1 MERTVNTYSDS
12 GDTFQQAK
20 NTDSYFHKAFS
31 KTLWKLWGVASMS
44 VWAVTQA
51 YIEPWITEE
60 KSQNKIMKFFLT
72 TIT

>member
-31 KTLWKLWGVASMS
+31 KTL
-44 VWAVTQA
+44 
-51 YIEPWITEE
+51 
-60 KSQNKIMKFFLT
+60 
-72 TIT
+72 